1 MAGRSGE
8 DVVRCSRDAYGE
20 TFTADLLEQYK
31 LYVQSAEHVSA
42 RRLASSRLLLALNAG
57 LAALYGIRPEGFGQ
71 SWWAVTVPLLGIA
84 VSLLWSRII
93 RSHKELNR
101 VKFELIHELERH
113 LPAAPY
119 LRMAAGRAGPGPVV
133 SRRDRYR
140 AMAPVDV
147 PRPACRPSDCIG
159 RRSGSGAAGA
169 PGTIAAIP
177 GARRFAGAPIRP
189 LWPGLRRDVDAHA
202 PRLAQVLGGAP
213 CPQLQ
218 PQHRER

>member
-1 MAGRSGE
+1 MADRPGE
-8 DVVRCSRDAYGE
+8 GIVRRSRDAYGE

-71 SWWAVTVPLLGIA
+71 SWWVVAVPLLGIA

-119 LRMAAGRAGPGPVV
+119 TYEWRLAEQGRGR
-133 SRRDRYR
+133 SYR
-140 AMAPVDV
+140 AVTDIERWLPWTFLVLHVVLLIALAVE
-147 PRPACRPSDCIG
+147 
-159 RRSGSGAAGA
+159 AGA
-169 PGTIAAIP
+169 ELPVLPG
-177 GARRFAGAPIRP
+177 R
-189 LWPGLRRDVDAHA
+189 
-202 PRLAQVLGGAP
+202 
-213 CPQLQ
+213 
-218 PQHRER
+218 

>member
-8 DVVRCSRDAYGE
+8 GVVRCSRDAYGE

-42 RRLASSRLLLALNAG
+42 RRLASSRLLLGLNAG
-57 LAALYGIRPEGFGQ
+57 LIALYGIQPAGFGQ
-71 SWWAVTVPLLGIA
+71 SWWAAAVPILGIA

-119 LRMAAGRAGPGPVV
+119 TCEWRLAEQGRG
-133 SRRDRYR
+133 RTYR
-140 AMAPVDV
+140 SVTGIERWLPWMFLLLHAVLLIALAVE
-147 PRPACRPSDCIG
+147 
-159 RRSGSGAAGA
+159 AGA
-169 PGTIAAIP
+169 ELPVLPG
-177 GARRFAGAPIRP
+177 R
-189 LWPGLRRDVDAHA
+189 
-202 PRLAQVLGGAP
+202 
-213 CPQLQ
+213 
-218 PQHRER
+218 

>member
-1 MAGRSGE
+1 MADRPGE
-8 DVVRCSRDAYGE
+8 GIVRRSRDAYGE

-71 SWWAVTVPLLGIA
+71 SWWAVAVPVLGIA

-113 LPAAPY
+113 LPATPY
-119 LRMAAGRAGPGPVV
+119 TCEWRLAEQGRGR
-133 SRRDRYR
+133 SYR
-140 AMAPVDV
+140 AVTDIERWLPWTFLVLHVVLLIALVV
-147 PRPACRPSDCIG
+147 E
-159 RRSGSGAAGA
+159 AGA
-169 PGTIAAIP
+169 ELPVLPG
-177 GARRFAGAPIRP
+177 R
-189 LWPGLRRDVDAHA
+189 
-202 PRLAQVLGGAP
+202 
-213 CPQLQ
+213 
-218 PQHRER
+218 

>member
-1 MAGRSGE
+1 MADRPGE
-8 DVVRCSRDAYGE
+8 GVVRRSRDAHGE

-71 SWWAVTVPLLGIA
+71 SWWAVAAPLLGIA

-101 VKFELIHELERH
+101 VKFELIHEIERH

-119 LRMAAGRAGPGPVV
+119 TCEWRLAEQGRGR
-133 SRRDRYR
+133 SYR
-140 AMAPVDV
+140 AVTDIERWLPWTFLVLHVVLLIALAVE
-147 PRPACRPSDCIG
+147 
-159 RRSGSGAAGA
+159 AGA
-169 PGTIAAIP
+169 ELPVLPG
-177 GARRFAGAPIRP
+177 R
-189 LWPGLRRDVDAHA
+189 
-202 PRLAQVLGGAP
+202 
-213 CPQLQ
+213 
-218 PQHRER
+218 